1 MINPKYVLV
10 NMIEERL
17 NITFTN
23 EQLAYIFNEDADLL
37 MTAPRR
43 YGKNLITAVKIVLQL
58 LLNDNYRIGVLCIS
72 RDSARILYEQ
82 IKDLFTEINMDNQ
95 ISSCNKSILTIKMH
109 NNSQVSLF
117 SSESDMRG
125 HKLNEVHIVEFYHQS
140 GIDNVINRARMLT
153 ARSSDYKINV
163 IGTPISSMSMETILN
178 SLNPRRYIMAT
189 ELDTHSFNNDTVIVT
204 NIMPE
209 YAATGQLI
217 FNTSTNDYYIG
228 NEYGELVPIDLR

>member
-23 EQLAYIFNEDADLL
+23 EQLAYIFNEDANLL
-37 MTAPRR
+37 MTAPRK
-43 YGKNLITAVKIVLQL
+43 YGKDLITAVKIALQL
-58 LLNDNYRIGVLCIS
+58 LLNDDYRIGVLCTS
-72 RDSARILYEQ
+72 KETARMLYEQ
-82 IKDLFTEINMDNQ
+82 IKDLFTRINMDNQ
-95 ISSCNKSILTIKMH
+95 ISSCNKSILTIRMH

-125 HKLNEVHIVEFYHQS
+125 HRLNEAYIVEFCHQS
-140 GIDNVINRARMLT
+140 GIDTAINRARMLT
-153 ARSSDYKINV
+153 AHSSDYKINV
-163 IGTPISSMSMETILN
+163 IGTPTSNMSMETILN
-178 SLNPRRYIMAT
+178 SLNPRRHIMGT
-189 ELDTHSFNNDTVIVT
+189 GLDIYSLNSDTVITT

>member
-1 MINPKYVLV
+1 MMNPKYVLV

-23 EQLAYIFNEDADLL
+23 EQLAYIFNEDANLL

-125 HKLNEVHIVEFYHQS
+125 HKVEFYHQS

-189 ELDTHSFNNDTVIVT
+189 ELDTHSLNNDTVIVT

-217 FNTSTNDYYIG
+217 FDTSTNDYYIG